1 MQVTVTERDE
11 NNIVTLTFETQ
22 PGRAKEAYSRTLKR
36 LSQDF
41 AVKGFRKGKAPTKMI
56 EDQIGASAI
65 RAETLND
72 KFINELLQEAFKT
85 ENLNVVHIPAIERIE
100 FEDPEDKIIIEAK
113 VELFPEVKLADFK
126 NTKVTVKI
134 PKVDVEKEINETLDR
149 IRANYASYT
158 ESDAAAEMGDEI
170 VFDFDGEFQ
179 KDDGSYEPKPGMK
192 AEGFQSIIEPGRFID
207 NFLEQIVGMK
217 KDEEKTIEVK
227 FPEGYHD
234 AELSGRN
241 ARFKIKLQ
249 KVAKAQKPEINDE
262 FAKSLGLEDVKTLKD
277 RITEEI
283 TKLSDANKRS
293 LSLETLLGE
302 LLPKSDLKLSKLMIQ
317 RELDYELSMIQQQKS
332 WSDDQ
337 LSDFIKTMDITKEE
351 EEARKKLER
360 SVFLTSLI
368 KQENIEV
375 NPDEL
380 QEAANNLQIPQDYD
394 TSKIDYQRL
403 FQNITVD
410 LLNRKAVDFLIAN
423 TQIDYVEVDP
433 AEIEHHVH
441 GPNCNHAHH

>member
-22 PGRAKEAYSRTLKR
+22 PGRAKEAYSKTLRR
-36 LSQDF
+36 LSENF
-41 AVKGFRKGKAPTKMI
+41 SVKGFRKGKAPTKMI

-72 KFINELLQEAFKT
+72 RFINELLQEAFKT

-100 FEDPEDKIIIEAK
+100 FEDPEDKVIIEAK

-149 IRANYASYT
+149 IRANYATYT

-217 KDEEKTIEVK
+217 KGEEKTIEVK

-234 AELSGRN
+234 AELSGKN
-241 ARFKIKLQ
+241 AKFKIKVQ
-249 KVAKAQKPEINDE
+249 KVAKAEKPEVNDE
-262 FAKSLGLEDVKTLKD
+262 FAKSLGLESAEALMT
-277 RITEEI
+277 RIKEEI
-283 TKLSDANKRS
+283 QKVSDANKRN
-293 LSLETLLGE
+293 LSLETLLDE
-302 LLPKSDLKLSKLMIQ
+302 LLPKSDLKLSKSMIQ
-317 RELDYELSMIQQQKS
+317 RELDYELAMMQQQKS
-332 WSDDQ
+332 LSDDQ
-337 LSDFIKTMDITKEE
+337 LSEIIKTMDIPKEE
-351 EEARKKLER
+351 EQARKKLER

-375 NPDEL
+375 TPDEL
-380 QEAANNLQIPQDYD
+380 QEAANNLQLPQGYD

-410 LLNRKAVDFLIAN
+410 LLNRKAIDFLIAN
-423 TQIDYVEVDP
+423 TQIDYKEVDES
-433 AEIEHHVH
+433 EIEHHVH